1 MTSVD
6 EEEQD
11 QRTPLS
17 ISNTSGASTSLHE
30 VLLRGV
36 QDEESDGMLEEQQD
50 ERQDRPSSLPFSN
63 VHANMAESSP
73 EPRSTRVKNGMMNT
87 STASK
92 KIPKRLVSAAT
103 DRRKSVSFGA
113 TGKKDEAEVEGSYVS
128 KGSLVSSALSYS
140 AAGSAKDGSAAAGSF
155 ANSMMSYEFS
165 NAGNTSYNG
174 SRTSAGYQSQTFDFP
189 DEVSGESEQVSLLRG
204 QYDAQIKALEEKFD
218 EKYRT
223 LEARMGNFG
232 KKIPRTGS
240 NASSMITDDTMGSIS
255 QMPVEK
261 KKGKFRRAESSI
273 LQVFSANGTGD
284 PTDMPLEQDT
294 FLLMMISKACSKA
307 WVLGLTN
314 VAFQITLGIMILID
328 QIGAGNS
335 SSDFNIPFTV
345 KNEVRV
351 GQFLTILLCLVTQR
365 DVLTSI
371 QTFIILNKDSD
382 WDKIIGEEGNKNP
395 LLRFQRVIFPNLLK
409 LLEGLL
415 VMFTTMIIVMQGN
428 NIIEL
433 IKGLTALMIIS
444 RTDNILFMLADYG
457 FLGQDL
463 QGKTIEAKEID
474 MQANND
480 KEKAAATLKKSYT
493 LRSLALLFL
502 SVVSIGWWIYV
513 IINQVTGTYFNE
525 QFPHCKDHFELALEH
540 FGDGECYGGP
550 LNTFECGFEGGDC
563 INFNFAYPLCKGDD
577 WLINVEREVGN
588 DVCNKDFATIACD
601 FDGGDCCPANI
612 TKSPSFGD
620 GQCNG
625 GLYSTRLCGFDDGD
639 CNALHRDYPGCPL
652 DKLSEISGSEN
663 IILGNSICE
672 GTIYSN
678 ATCGYEAGDCDVGQ
692 VGQDVRFGGI
702 SSGTALFSRMRM
714 SADGSTVVVGQY
726 HTQPDA
732 IYNATASGLVQLYS
746 NNSTDNLWKRKGNI
760 IAGEGSGDDFGQ
772 SLAANFD
779 GSIVAV
785 GGSQNDGGGTNSG
798 HVKVFQFNSSEATW
812 IQYGQTIKGQESN
825 ELSGIHIDMTS
836 DGSRVAIAAPKA
848 GRTGKIRIYSM
859 DADQQL
865 WVQVGADINGK
876 RDNDDIGNWYLHLN
890 SMDGSRVIFSV
901 GHGFQGKIGKTR
913 VYEFDEKQQE
923 WNKLGYADI
932 NSDYFKAV
940 ATSADGNRLAISFVP
955 FSPLGNTK
963 GRVEIY
969 DWSIDSWTKM
979 TTLKAISSADGDG
992 FGNSISFSS
1001 DGNLLVVGTLKS
1013 ACAGESNPLCAAGSV
1028 ELFRYDELT
1037 NFPDEPYARVP
1048 KKVSN
1053 RFGNIVVESERVLDN
1068 YMIGVQVSL
1077 SSDGSM
1083 LSIGGYD
1090 ISRDAGFFKV
1100 YEVDKLFYQNCV
1112 VRYPE
1117 WVGDSN
1123 CNDHEPFYSEK
1134 CGYDGGDCRPPRAV
1148 EGYPECVVT
1157 HPGNIGNDMC
1167 DDYLPYNSEKCG
1179 YDGGDCPTPQAANDN
1194 VYSNCFVSYPEKLG
1208 DGECYDKPPYDT
1220 YECGFDH
1227 GDCLP
1232 DYMSPTLSP
1241 TFSLAPSISAAPTL
1255 PPKPTAWPTTE
1266 ESAVNVVF
1274 ELLTDAY
1281 PHENRWELVDD
1292 ATDTVVKSKEEPEYP
1307 LVDNTFY
1314 SEHFTLQHC
1323 VYYTLTMYDEY
1334 GDGIISGYFKVF
1346 VEGERVKGFSN
1357 GSDFGSNDSVTIY
1370 NC

>member
-6 EEEQD
+6 EEEQE

-17 ISNTSGASTSLHE
+17 VSNTSGASTSLHE

-36 QDEESDGMLEEQQD
+36 QDEESGRMLEEQQD
-50 ERQDRPSSLPFSN
+50 EGQDRPSSLPFSKN
-63 VHANMAESSP
+63 MHANMAASST
-73 EPRSTRVKNGMMNT
+73 EPRSTRVENGMNT
-87 STASK
+87 SPATK
-92 KIPKRLVSAAT
+92 KILKRLVSSAT

-113 TGKKDEAEVEGSYVS
+113 TGKDEAKVEGSYVS

-232 KKIPRTGS
+232 NKIPRTGS

-255 QMPVEK
+255 QMPGER
-261 KKGKFRRAESSI
+261 KKGKFRRAGSSI

-314 VAFQITLGIMILID
+314 VAFQITLGTMILID

-433 IKGLTALMIIS
+433 IKGLTALMILS

-463 QGKTIEAKEID
+463 QEKTIEAKEID

-493 LRSLALLFL
+493 LRSLTLLFL

-525 QFPHCKDHFELALEH
+525 QFPYCQDHFELALEH
-540 FGDGECYGGP
+540 FGDGVCYGGP

-612 TKSPSFGD
+612 TKSPLFGD

-639 CNALHRDYPGCPL
+639 CNALKRDYPGCPL

-726 HTQPDA
+726 RTQPDE
-732 IYNATASGLVQLYS
+732 IYSTTALGLVLLYS

-760 IAGEGSGDDFGQ
+760 IAGEGSGDEFGQ

-785 GGSQNDGGGTNSG
+785 GGSQNGGGGTNSG
-798 HVKVFQFNSSEATW
+798 HVKVFQFNCSEATW
-812 IQYGQTIKGQESN
+812 IQYGQTIKGQESKG
-825 ELSGIHIDMTS
+825 LSGIHIDMTS

-876 RDNDDIGNWYLHLN
+876 TDNDEIGNKFLHLN

-901 GHGFQGKIGKTR
+901 GHGFQGKIGMTR
-913 VYEFDEKQQE
+913 VYEFDEMQQE
-923 WNKLGYADI
+923 WNKLGYDI
-932 NSDYFKAV
+932 NSDYFKAA
-940 ATSADGNRLAISFVP
+940 ATSADGNRIAISFVP
-955 FSPLGNTK
+955 FYPQGNTK

-969 DWSIDSWTKM
+969 DWSTDSWTKM
-979 TTLKAISSADGDG
+979 TTLRAISSADGDG

-1001 DGNLLVVGTLKS
+1001 DGNLLAVGTLKS
-1013 ACAGESNPLCAAGSV
+1013 ACAGESSPLCAAGSV
-1028 ELFRYDELT
+1028 ELFRYAELT
-1037 NFPDEPYARVP
+1037 NIPDKPYARVP

-1100 YEVDKLFYQNCV
+1100 YEVDELFYHNCV

-1123 CNDHEPFYSEK
+1123 CYDHEPFYSKK
-1134 CGYDGGDCRPPRAV
+1134 CGFDGGDCRPPRAV
-1148 EGYPECVVT
+1148 EGYPECLVA
-1157 HPGNIGNDMC
+1157 HPGYIGDDMC

-1194 VYSNCFVSYPEKLG
+1194 EYSNCFVSYPEKLG
-1208 DGECYDKPPYDT
+1208 DGECYDKAPYDT

-1232 DYMSPTLSP
+1232 NYMSPTLSP
-1241 TFSLAPSISAAPTL
+1241 TISSAPSISAAPTL
-1255 PPKPTAWPTTE
+1255 PPKPTAGPSTE
-1266 ESAVNVVF
+1266 ESAVNVEL
-1274 ELLTDAY
+1274 ELLTDDYAA
-1281 PHENRWELVDD
+1281 ETEWELVDD
-1292 ATDTVVKSKEEPEYP
+1292 ATDTVIKSNGELEANKNY
-1307 LVDNTFY
+1307 T
-1314 SEHFTLQHC
+1314 EHFALQHC
-1323 VYYTLTMYDEY
+1323 VYYTLTMYDSY
-1334 GDGIISGYFKVF
+1334 GDGLLEGIPGYFKVF

-1357 GSDFGSNDSVTIY
+1357 GSEFGSSDSVTIY